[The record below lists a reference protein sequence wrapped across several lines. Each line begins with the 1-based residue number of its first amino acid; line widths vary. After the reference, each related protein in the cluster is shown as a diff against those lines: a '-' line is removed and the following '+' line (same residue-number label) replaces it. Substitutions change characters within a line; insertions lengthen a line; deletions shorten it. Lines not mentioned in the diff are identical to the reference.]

1 MPDPEHRLDAMRRSP
16 STRLSPVAL
25 ILAAALT
32 TPTLKAQTAF
42 MNVNVIP
49 MDRERVL
56 PDQTVVV
63 EDGRIAALGPAATT
77 AVPAG
82 ATRIEAR
89 GKYLIPGLAE
99 MHAHIPPAQQGQD
112 YVERVLL
119 LYVANGVTTIRGMLG
134 QASHLDLRRRVDA
147 GEVLG
152 PRIWTSGPSVNGNNI
167 RTTAAADS
175 AARAT
180 KAAGYDFIKIHPAL
194 TREVFDALDRAAD
207 REGIRYAGHVPA
219 LVGVPRALEAGY
231 WSIDHLDSYLDALVT
246 PGGGPPEV
254 GFFGMGLVHRV
265 DEAGIPEIARATRAA
280 AVWNVPTQILME
292 NLASEEDPEVMA
304 QRPELR
310 YMPPA
315 LLEGSIRQKRRLW
328 EDHPSAEDWRRFVE
342 TRRKLVKAL
351 HDAGAGLLLGSDAP
365 QWWNVPGFSALRE
378 LGALVAAGLTPYE
391 ALETGTR
398 NVATFFGTQD
408 RAGTI
413 EVGKQADLLLLDA
426 NPLEDISNVWR
437 NAGVMIRGRWLS
449 RATLDQ
455 RLQQMAAG
463 R

>member
-1 MPDPEHRLDAMRRSP
+1 MHRSP
-16 STRLSPVAL
+16 TTQLPSVAL

-32 TPTLKAQTAF
+32 APALKAQTAF
-42 MNVNVIP
+42 VGVTVIP

-63 EDGRIAALGPAATT
+63 EDGRIVALGPAATT

-112 YVERVLL
+112 YVEGVLF

-134 QASHLDLRRRVDA
+134 QASHLDLRRRVEA

-152 PRIWTSGPSVNGNNI
+152 PRIWTSGPSVSSNNI

-175 AARAT
+175 AVRAT
-180 KAAGYDFIKIHPAL
+180 KAAGYDFIKIHPGL

-207 REGIRYAGHVPA
+207 REGIRYAGHVPT

-231 WSIDHLDSYLDALVT
+231 WSIDHLDSYLDALVA
-246 PGGGPPEV
+246 PGGAPPEL
-254 GFFGMGLVHRV
+254 GFFGMGLVRRV
-265 DEAGIPEIARATRAA
+265 DEARIPEMARATQAA
-280 AVWNVPTQILME
+280 GVWNVPTQILME

-378 LGALVAAGLTPYE
+378 LGALVAAGLTPYQ

-449 RATLDQ
+449 RAEIRRHLD
-455 RLQQMAAG
+455 RLVSK
-463 R
+463 

>member
-1 MPDPEHRLDAMRRSP
+1 MRLLLP
-16 STRLSPVAL
+16 STRLTVGAL
-25 ILAAALT
+25 SLATAFMTRGLE
-32 TPTLKAQTAF
+32 AQTAF
-42 MNVNVIP
+42 VGVTVVP
-49 MDRERVL
+49 MDRERLL
-56 PDQTVVV
+56 PEQTVVV
-63 EDGRIAALGPAATT
+63 EDGRISVIGPAATT
-77 AVPAG
+77 TVPAG

-89 GKYLIPGLAE
+89 GKFLIPGLAE

-112 YVERVLL
+112 YVERVLF

-134 QASHLDLRRRVDA
+134 QPSHLELKRRVGS
-147 GEVLG
+147 GELLG
-152 PRIWTSGPSVNGNNI
+152 PRIWTSGPSVSGNN
-167 RTTAAADS
+167 TKSAAAADS

-207 REGIRYAGHVPA
+207 DEGIRYAGHVPT

-231 WSIDHLDSYLDALVT
+231 WSIDHLDSYLDVLV
-246 PGGGPPEV
+246 PPESGGARDP
-254 GFFGMGLVHRV
+254 GFFGMGLIKLV
-265 DEAGIPEIARATRAA
+265 DDSRIADIAHATRAA
-280 AVWNVPTQILME
+280 GVWNVPTQILME
-292 NLASEEDPEVMA
+292 NLASDEDPAVMA
-304 QRPELR
+304 QRPEFR
-310 YMPPA
+310 YMPA
-315 LLEGSIRQKRRLW
+315 SLLERSIDQKRTLR
-328 EDHPSAEDWRRFVE
+328 EQYPSAEDWRRFVE
-342 TRRKLVKAL
+342 VRRRLVKAL
-351 HDAGAGLLLGSDAP
+351 HDEGAGLLLGSDAP

-378 LGALVAAGLTPYE
+378 LGALVAAGLTPYQ

-413 EVGKQADLLLLDA
+413 EVGKRADLILLDA
-426 NPLEDISNVWR
+426 NPLDDIGNVWK

-455 RLQQMAAG
+455 RLQQLAAG

>member
-1 MPDPEHRLDAMRRSP
+1 MRLFAFF
-16 STRLSPVAL
+16 RLPAGVL
-25 ILAAALT
+25 CLAAALT
-32 TPTLKAQTAF
+32 TPSLKAQTAF
-42 MNVNVIP
+42 VGVTVIP

-134 QASHLDLRRRVDA
+134 QASHLDLRRRVEA

-152 PRIWTSGPSVNGNNI
+152 PRLWTSGPPVNGNNI

-175 AARAT
+175 AVRAT
-180 KAAGYDFIKIHPAL
+180 KAAGYDFIKIHPGL

-207 REGIRYAGHVPA
+207 REGIRYAGHVPT

-231 WSIDHLDSYLDALVT
+231 WSIDHLDSYLDALVA
-246 PGGGPPEV
+246 PGGAPPEL
-254 GFFGMGLVHRV
+254 GFFGMGLVRRV
-265 DEAGIPEIARATRAA
+265 DETRIPEMARATQAA
-280 AVWNVPTQILME
+280 GVWNVPTQILME

-304 QRPELR
+304 QRPEIR

-328 EDHPSAEDWRRFVE
+328 EDHPSAEDRRRFVE